1 VAEDGDCDGVLTAD
15 DCDDG
20 DSDSTVVAE
29 DGDCDGV
36 LTADD
41 CDDGDSDST
50 VVAEDGDCDGVLTAD
65 DCDDTS
71 GDSTVVAEDGDCDG
85 VLTADDCDDGYGD
98 STVVAEDGD
107 CDGVVTAD
115 DCDDGDSDSTVVAED
130 GDCDGVVTAD
140 DCDDSDPTL
149 NTADADDDGVST
161 CDGDCN
167 DDDAT
172 VYPGAIDGYDL
183 TDSDCDGLV
192 DEDDISEGDVILNEA
207 MVNPDSVL
215 DADGEWFEL
224 HNASERDINLRG
236 WVFSDDGTDAL
247 EVEEDLIIAAGG
259 YLVFAA
265 NADEATNGG
274 VSVDYPY
281 AYEDMR
287 LANTDDEFVI
297 TVGAAE
303 IYGIAWSAADWP
315 FAAGYAMGWDGEDDW
330 ALGWNWCA
338 QRSMLDGGDYGTPGA
353 ANDGCDEYTATH
365 GGTMIMIDAQMFE
378 MGCTAG
384 MSSCGSGESPAH
396 DVTLTNDFYIGET
409 EVTQG
414 EYEAM
419 MGTNPSSFT
428 SCGSDCPVE
437 MVSWHMS
444 AAFTNAVSDSESLE
458 QCYTCTG
465 SGISTNCSI
474 AVEPYSCGGY
484 RLPTEAEWEAAARC
498 GEDTLYAGSTVPG
511 DVAWYSSGATYPVAT
526 KASNACGLYDMSGN
540 LYEWIQDWHSSTYYS
555 SSPGTNPVGATSGD
569 YRVLRGGSWGS
580 SSTYL
585 RIAYRSSALP
595 SSRNYYKGLR
605 LLRTSP

>member
-1 VAEDGDCDGVLTAD
+1 
-15 DCDDG
+15 
-20 DSDSTVVAE
+20 
-29 DGDCDGV
+29 
-36 LTADD
+36 
-41 CDDGDSDST
+41 
-50 VVAEDGDCDGVLTAD
+50 
-65 DCDDTS
+65 
-71 GDSTVVAEDGDCDG
+71 
-85 VLTADDCDDGYGD
+85 
-98 STVVAEDGD
+98 
-107 CDGVVTAD
+107 
-115 DCDDGDSDSTVVAED
+115 
-130 GDCDGVVTAD
+130 
-140 DCDDSDPTL
+140 
-149 NTADADDDGVST
+149 
-161 CDGDCN
+161 
-167 DDDAT
+167 
-172 VYPGAIDGYDL
+172 
-183 TDSDCDGLV
+183 
-192 DEDDISEGDVILNEA
+192 
-207 MVNPDSVL
+207 
-215 DADGEWFEL
+215 
-224 HNASERDINLRG
+224 
-236 WVFSDDGTDAL
+236 
-247 EVEEDLIIAAGG
+247 
-259 YLVFAA
+259 
-265 NADEATNGG
+265 
-274 VSVDYPY
+274 
-281 AYEDMR
+281 
-287 LANTDDEFVI
+287 
-297 TVGAAE
+297 
-303 IYGIAWSAADWP
+303 
-315 FAAGYAMGWDGEDDW
+315 
-330 ALGWNWCA
+330 
-338 QRSMLDGGDYGTPGA
+338 
-353 ANDGCDEYTATH
+353 
-365 GGTMIMIDAQMFE
+365 MIMIDAQMFE